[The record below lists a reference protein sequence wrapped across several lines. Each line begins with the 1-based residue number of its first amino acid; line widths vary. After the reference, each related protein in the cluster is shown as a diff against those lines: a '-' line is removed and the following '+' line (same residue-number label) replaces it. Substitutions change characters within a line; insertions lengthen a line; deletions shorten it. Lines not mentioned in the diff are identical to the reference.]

1 MSIVKIA
8 QILKAPFLC
17 VLFELVFA
25 VLLLAFSADITTWI
39 TRIIGI
45 GFILVALLFG
55 YKLYQNRK
63 NTNLLNLILNI
74 VIAAGCS
81 GFGLFLL
88 ISPDLLTG
96 LMRIIIASLLIAVSL
111 ISIWQ
116 VWKLRRSEVNIHL
129 LWLTVP
135 VSCLIISLLV
145 IFYQEL
151 YIKHS
156 LSVILMGSAFL
167 LHSLF
172 EGIIVWFNK
181 KNEDSH
187 PNIELIDDNLSL
199 EQVVEEEFNDV
210 EEIQEDSE
218 DATE

>member
-25 VLLLAFSADITTWI
+25 VLLLVFSADITTWI
-39 TRIIGI
+39 TRIIGR

-63 NTNLLNLILNI
+63 NTNLLNLILNF

-96 LMRIIIASLLIAVSL
+96 LMRIIIAEELNFKDKFD
-111 ISIWQ
+111 
-116 VWKLRRSEVNIHL
+116 WKKERFDENIKS
-129 LWLTVP
+129 T
-135 VSCLIISLLV
+135 IERIKG
-145 IFYQEL
+145 EL
-151 YIKHS
+151 K
-156 LSVILMGSAFL
+156 
-167 LHSLF
+167 
-172 EGIIVWFNK
+172 
-181 KNEDSH
+181 
-187 PNIELIDDNLSL
+187 
-199 EQVVEEEFNDV
+199 
-210 EEIQEDSE
+210 
-218 DATE
+218 